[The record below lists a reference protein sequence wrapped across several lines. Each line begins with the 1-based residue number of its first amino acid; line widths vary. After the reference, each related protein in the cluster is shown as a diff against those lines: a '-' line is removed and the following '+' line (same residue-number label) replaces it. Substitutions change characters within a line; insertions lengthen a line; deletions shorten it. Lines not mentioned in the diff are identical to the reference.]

1 MKDPHQ
7 SDSATDPHRSDQ
19 RANREPRQKRK
30 ILGRELED
38 LGIIALMVLL
48 VTLIILIGM
57 YKRGYF

>member
-19 RANREPRQKRK
+19 SANREPRQKRK

>member
-1 MKDPHQ
+1 MKDPQQ
-7 SDSATDPHRSDQ
+7 SDSASDLHRSDQ
-19 RANREPRQKRK
+19 SVNRAPRQKRK
-30 ILGRELED
+30 ILGRVLED

>member
-1 MKDPHQ
+1 MKDPQQ
-7 SDSATDPHRSDQ
+7 SESASDAHRSDQ
-19 RANREPRQKRK
+19 SVNRAPRQKRK
-30 ILGRELED
+30 ILGRVLED